1 MAANTILTDAKIT
14 KESLSVLHNTL
25 GFIKSVSRDYDSQFA
40 RTGAKIGNTINV
52 RLPNRYNVQQGPAIT
67 PQATVETSVPLT
79 LNRQWVVPMTFSSAE
94 LTLSIDEFSDRYIKP
109 AIAKLASSID
119 LDCYSAAITGF
130 YADGVAVGGGIGPVN
145 TTIGTPGT
153 TPGTAGGS
161 AVGLLQYNSPAVY
174 LNAQRILDINAAPR
188 DKNRTIVID
197 PAANAMSVGSLTG
210 LFNPQAVISAQYK
223 NGLMGN
229 GLGADFVMDQ
239 SVYTLTAGSILNTT
253 AATMQATWTTG
264 AALSW
269 TVDASDNAKVLK
281 AGMTFTVADCYHV
294 NPETQQSTGVLAQW
308 VVTADNTLATG
319 TESVSISPTPVVAGA
334 GVANGNC
341 SVAPTSGK
349 AITITSGT
357 NLVASPVNLA
367 FHKEAF
373 VFGTADMELP
383 PDVQAHRESMDGI
396 SIRFL
401 RQYNAMSDFSVYRLD
416 VLGGFAV
423 TRPDQA
429 VRIAG

>member
-14 KESLSVLHNTL
+14 KEALSILHNSL
-25 GFIKSVSRDYDSQFA
+25 GFIKNVSRDYDSQFA

-52 RLPNRYNVQQGPAIT
+52 RLPNRYAVQQGPSIT
-67 PQATVETSVPLT
+67 PQATAETSVALT
-79 LNRQWVVPMTFSSAE
+79 LNRQWVIPMTFSSAE
-94 LTLSIDEFSDRYIKP
+94 LTLSIDEFSARYIQP
-109 AIAKLASSID
+109 AIRKLASHID
-119 LDCYSAAITGF
+119 LDCLKAAITGSF
-130 YADGVAVGGGIGPVN
+130 ADSVAVGGGAGPVN

-188 DKNRTIVID
+188 DKSRTILID

-210 LFNPQAVISAQYK
+210 LFNPQAVISDQYR

-229 GLGADFVMDQ
+229 GLGANFIMDQ
-239 SVYTLTAGSILNTT
+239 NVYTFLAGTRAISGVQ
-253 AATMQATWTTG
+253 TMQATWTTG
-264 AALSW
+264 SNFSLTGGSA
-269 TVDASDNAKVLK
+269 TMT
-281 AGMTFTVADCYHV
+281 AGDTFTVADCYHV

-308 VVTADNTLATG
+308 VVTADTTMSG
-319 TESVSISPTPVVAGA
+319 TTSVPIFPTPIVAGT

-349 AITITSGT
+349 AIVWTTGATVTS
-357 NLVASPVNLA
+357 SPQNLA

-373 VFGTADMELP
+373 VLGTADMELP
-383 PDVQAHRESMDGI
+383 PGVQAHRESMDGI

-401 RQYNAMSDFSVYRLD
+401 RQYDAMSDFSVYRFD

-423 TRPDQA
+423 TRPELA